1 MGEKIILHSGR
12 RGQIS
17 YGHPWI
23 YKGQI
28 KEAPGERDGDIFSV
42 YSSGGRFLGKG
53 YYNPRS
59 EIAVRLL
66 SYKDEAIDESFFARR
81 IEHALEFRKKFVKET
96 DACRVVFSEADGLPG
111 LVVDKY
117 AEYIV
122 FQILTLGMEKKKE
135 ALVNIMRETLKQ
147 KFLYEKSDATSRR
160 LEGLT
165 EVKKWWGAEGKS
177 MVTISEDKAKFLV
190 DIETGHKTGFY
201 LDQRDSRGAI
211 KDLVKDKKVLDC
223 FSYTGGFSIYASLYG
238 AGEVLGLDVHASQV
252 ELAKKNAKLNSLPGD
267 RIKFR
272 TVNVFEALK
281 EFDRSKERFD
291 VVILDPPSFV
301 KNKKAVENALTGYKE
316 INLRA
321 MKILN
326 EGGILATFSCSGH
339 IEEELFLQVILD
351 AAFDT
356 KNCLK
361 ILKKCSQAVDHPVDP
376 FIPQTSY
383 LKGFILAVG

>member
-1 MGEKIILHSGR
+1 MHSGR

-135 ALVNIMRETLKQ
+135 ALVNIMRETLKP

-201 LDQRDSRGAI
+201 LDQRDSR
-211 KDLVKDKKVLDC
+211 
-223 FSYTGGFSIYASLYG
+223 
-238 AGEVLGLDVHASQV
+238 
-252 ELAKKNAKLNSLPGD
+252 GD

-356 KNCLK
+356 KKCLK